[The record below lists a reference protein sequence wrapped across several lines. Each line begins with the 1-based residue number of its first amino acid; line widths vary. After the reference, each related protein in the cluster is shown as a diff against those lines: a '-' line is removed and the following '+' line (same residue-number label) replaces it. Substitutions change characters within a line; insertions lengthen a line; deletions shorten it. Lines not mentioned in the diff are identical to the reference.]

1 MIGLTRFLCFLLV
14 RPRYETL
21 VLVGC
26 LTLGA
31 LFGILGQQGHSWA
44 LPLMGIVGPFFPLT
58 MARIS
63 IKFPSTWKQMMMNV
77 YVCIQLMLALM
88 HVSVG
93 RVADTLG
100 IGTAFL
106 LAPAFLLLA
115 LVLMIPLLKP
125 QPRGLPA

>member
-1 MIGLTRFLCFLLV
+1 
-14 RPRYETL
+14 
-21 VLVGC
+21 
-26 LTLGA
+26 
-31 LFGILGQQGHSWA
+31 
-44 LPLMGIVGPFFPLT
+44 
-58 MARIS
+58 
-63 IKFPSTWKQMMMNV
+63 MMMNV